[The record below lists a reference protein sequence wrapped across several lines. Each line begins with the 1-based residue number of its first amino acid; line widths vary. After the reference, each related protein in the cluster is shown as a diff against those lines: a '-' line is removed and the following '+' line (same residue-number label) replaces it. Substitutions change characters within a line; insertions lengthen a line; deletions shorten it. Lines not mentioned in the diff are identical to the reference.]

1 MWEPCRLQAT
11 EVSHWYSFLRTATHL
26 LLKASC
32 TLELVTDLFWFLHT
46 NLTMGKAAGIAEL
59 SLMFG
64 TFQFVYCQPSTLG
77 FPSNWLALLF
87 ANEKVIKKTHNYL
100 SMYLS
105 LTCMYQLL
113 RWPCL
118 KKEYKICCSF
128 PHSDMVTALGCSSPA
143 ATSTTS
149 CMRFPSNGK
158 VPATK
163 AFGYSFT
170 QLAHRKAII

>member
-46 NLTMGKAAGIAEL
+46 NLTMGKAAGVAEL
-59 SLMFG
+59 SVMFG

-113 RWPCL
+113 GWPCL
-118 KKEYKICCSF
+118 KKNSTRF
-128 PHSDMVTALGCSSPA
+128 AAAFLTLTWSQPLAAPHLLPPPPPRVWGSPA
-143 ATSTTS
+143 MARSQPQKPLGTASH
-149 CMRFPSNGK
+149 N
-158 VPATK
+158 
-163 AFGYSFT
+163 
-170 QLAHRKAII
+170 